1 MKQALRYN
9 NKVIKK
15 IYQGDELV
23 KKMNYGQSSDVFQY
37 IKNDGDTPTPPTPAP
52 YDEQYLTIES
62 TSDNNTISLVASR
75 TNITKTVSASTDNG
89 NTWTEYTSSTGGTQI
104 ATLNNG
110 DKVLV
115 KGENSAYALNIA
127 SFMKMYNYF
136 TSSGQFNAYG
146 NIMSLISGDSFV
158 NADTLTANYTFG
170 GLFSG
175 CTGLTSAENLI
186 LPATTL
192 KESCYRYMFQGC
204 TSLATAPSVLP
215 ATTLALAFNCYES
228 MFKDCTSLTTAP
240 QLPATTITSSCY
252 QSMFAYCSNLTVA
265 PELPATTMI
274 GYYCYRYMFQGC
286 TNLTTA
292 PELPATTLAP
302 SCYQSMFQG
311 CTSLTTAPELP
322 ATTLAVSCYQSMFQA
337 CESLNYIKCLA
348 TDISAR
354 NCTVNW
360 VYNVPSTGTFV
371 KKASMTRWTTGS
383 NGIPEGWTVVNA

>member
-1 MKQALRYN
+1 MKIDSLKYN
-9 NKVIKK
+9 GKSIRK

-37 IKNDGDTPTPPTPAP
+37 IKNDGDTPTPPTPVP

-75 TNITKTVSASTDNG
+75 TYITKTVSASTDNG

-104 ATLNNG
+104 ASLNTG

-115 KGENSAYALNIA
+115 KGGNSAYALDLDIA
-127 SFMKMYNYF
+127 PSFWNMYNYF

-192 KESCYRYMFQGC
+192 EESCYQSMFQGC

-240 QLPATTITSSCY
+240 QLPATTLTNACY
-252 QSMFAYCSNLTVA
+252 ESMFAYCSNLTVA
-265 PELPATTMI
+265 PELPATTMR

-292 PELPATTLAP
+292 PELPATTLTP
-302 SCYQSMFQG
+302 SCY
-311 CTSLTTAPELP
+311 E
-322 ATTLAVSCYQSMFQA
+322 SMFQA

-348 TDISAR
+348 TDISAS

-360 VYNVPSTGTFV
+360 VLNVPSTGTFV

-383 NGIPEGWTVVNA
+383 NGIPEGWTVQNG